1 MYDPSSITLDPF
13 TSEVEDLVPDHWGY
27 TFVEEGTYDEVILDD
42 EYEEDWSEV
51 AAFADALSITYRV
64 QEEL

>member
-1 MYDPSSITLDPF
+1 MYDPSITTDPF
-13 TSEVEDLVPDHWGY
+13 TPEVEALVPEHWGY